1 MKSITSKIVRSLN
14 EAMDPTKVVEN
25 EPVTGVNAPK
35 QVHQCTDC
43 ATFYLVD
50 EATNESVC
58 PECGAKGTPYG
69 DVKECTGE
77 EVPNDR
83 DPLTEDEEAE
93 IKSEAEVIVGEAL
106 RTLDRNDYKKFNESY
121 RPRVRI
127 TSKGELEALVEFKG
141 HVITASRRM
150 TSRQKTAYNLSE
162 KYIPAVVTPADTKKF
177 ESIRLHRQELMIK
190 NESRAIKIQACKI
203 LERQGAKYNFKKFN
217 ESMDKFLNERIGVI
231 TKKFE
236 DIAGDEELGKSELD
250 KMTPDEIGDQVNTVI
265 EDTGLEVVTNDVDID
280 GDTATVNVRVQ
291 DSDGVEVHTK
301 EVEDVLSDV
310 FDAPVEIV
318 GPYQSEGDKSVAD
331 LAVVINPDADAV
343 NEDDE
348 LCPECG
354 KNPCECHKELG
365 EYDDPKMMSSEKKY
379 ESFRR
384 RRNEQFVTGIGDT
397 TLFALVSNETAGDKS
412 NAPEFLAQ
420 DDSLISG
427 NEDGAEDLAR
437 IFVSEEAAKKYLVSA
452 GIEDKFTPVS
462 ISIIQNENLDD
473 GIPANSDDDSIKE
486 SDEDSFETEDGTY
499 FKEDGYCYCKDK
511 DGKVREIDE
520 SEYDAACTS
529 SEMDRIKESYKRR
542 SAKRK

>member
-1 MKSITSKIVRSLN
+1 MKSIASKIVRSLN

-25 EPVTGVNAPK
+25 EPVAEVNAPK

-50 EATNESVC
+50 ETTNESVC
-58 PECGAKGTPYG
+58 PECGGKGTPFG

-77 EVPNDR
+77 EVPKNK

-121 RPRVRI
+121 RPRTRI
-127 TSKGELEALVEFKG
+127 TSKGELEVLIESKG
-141 HVITASRRM
+141 HVVTASRRM

-162 KYIPAVVTPADTKKF
+162 KYVPAVVTPADTKKF

-231 TKKFE
+231 SKKFE
-236 DIAGDEELGKSELD
+236 DIASDDEIGKSELD
-250 KMTPDEIGDQVNTVI
+250 KMTPDEIGDQVTAVI

-301 EVEDVLSDV
+301 EVEDVLTDV
-310 FDAPVEIV
+310 FDTPVEIV

-331 LAVVINPDADAV
+331 LAVVINPDDKI
-343 NEDDE
+343 EEGDKD

-354 KNPCECHKELG
+354 KNPCECDDLG
-365 EYDDPKMMSSEKKY
+365 ECDDPMLSSEKKY
-379 ESFRR
+379 ESLRR
-384 RRNEQFVTGIGDT
+384 RKNEQFVTGVGDT
-397 TLFALVSNETAGDKS
+397 PLFALVSNETASDKS

-427 NEDGAEDLAR
+427 NEDGAENLAR
-437 IFVSEEAAKKYLVSA
+437 IFVSEEAAKMYLASA

-462 ISIIQNENLDD
+462 ISIIQNESMN
-473 GIPANSDDDSIKE
+473 GVPSNSDT
-486 SDEDSFETEDGTY
+486 DEVVAEGDDSFETEDGTY
-499 FKEDGYCYCKDK
+499 FKEDGYCYCRDK

-542 SAKRK
+542 SARKK